1 MDSQRLTGSVLV
13 VQVKTL
19 LNLYN
24 EKIVLEN
31 SGIKINKSYIDISNG
46 NQIPQVSNFSRYS
59 M

>member
-1 MDSQRLTGSVLV
+1 MQLYPFNFFLFLLCYLWYNCPNSMDSQRLTGSVLV

-31 SGIKINKSYIDISNG
+31 SGIK
-46 NQIPQVSNFSRYS
+46 
-59 M
+59 